1 MDKFDICVMVENE
14 LKSSENRV
22 VIVSTPLFEEVAR
35 LLGSAYYVGVKDA
48 SVYVSLNKELLKKEL
63 A

>member
-22 VIVSTPLFEEVAR
+22 VIVSTPLFEEVCR
-35 LLGSAYYVGVKDA
+35 LLG
-48 SVYVSLNKELLKKEL
+48 
-63 A
+63 